1 MDKRYLTVT
10 ALTKY
15 LKRKLETDKHLR
27 NVWLQAEI
35 SNFNHHSRGHMYFT
49 LKDQNSRISA
59 VMFSFQNKFM
69 KFRPENG
76 MKVLVKGEVNLYEPQ
91 GQYQLYVQAMEPD
104 GIGSLY
110 LAYEELKKKLT
121 QEGLFQEERKKQIP
135 SFPKH
140 IGIITSPTG
149 AAIRDILTTIERR
162 FPFIKRTL
170 LPVNVQGRDA
180 APSIVKAIEKANDES
195 FDVLII
201 GRGGGSIEELWAFNE
216 EQVARAIAKSSIPII
231 SAVGHETD
239 FTISDFVSDLR
250 APTPTAAA
258 ELAVPSMLELHNQ
271 LTHLENRLNYHLN
284 AEIKR
289 KKEQLRSLEN
299 TYAFKYP
306 VQLTQQKEQDFDRLV
321 AGLDRNMRI
330 LLDRKEQQFERRKEQ
345 MISHS
350 PRHLVAEKKSELH
363 YLSQSIVK
371 SALNLFDHKATKFF
385 NQLEKLTILSPLETM
400 KRGYGIVY
408 QSSGELIKTTEKVNV
423 GDQVRVSL
431 SDGMMDCKVEQ
442 LIERNDSDV

>member
-27 NVWLQAEI
+27 SVWLQAEI

-59 VMFSFQNKFM
+59 VMFSFQNKFL

-121 QEGLFQEERKKQIP
+121 QEGLFQDERKKQIP
-135 SFPKH
+135 SFPNH

-180 APSIVKAIEKANDES
+180 APSIVKAIEKANGES

-239 FTISDFVSDLR
+239 FTISDFVADLR

-271 LTHLENRLNYHLN
+271 LNHLENRLNYHLN
-284 AEIKR
+284 AEIRRKR
-289 KKEQLRSLEN
+289 EQLKALEN

-321 AGLDRNMRI
+321 ASLDRNMRI
-330 LLDRKEQQFERRKEQ
+330 LFDRKEQRFERRKEQ
-345 MISHS
+345 MISYS

-371 SALNLFDHKATKFF
+371 SASNLFDHKATSFY

-408 QSSGELIKTTEKVNV
+408 EPSGKLIKSTDKVSV

-442 LIERNDSDV
+442 LIEGDDLND

>member
-170 LPVNVQGRDA
+170 LP
-180 APSIVKAIEKANDES
+180 SMSKDEM
-195 FDVLII
+195 
-201 GRGGGSIEELWAFNE
+201 
-216 EQVARAIAKSSIPII
+216 P
-231 SAVGHETD
+231 
-239 FTISDFVSDLR
+239 
-250 APTPTAAA
+250 
-258 ELAVPSMLELHNQ
+258 LH
-271 LTHLENRLNYHLN
+271 RL
-284 AEIKR
+284 
-289 KKEQLRSLEN
+289 
-299 TYAFKYP
+299 
-306 VQLTQQKEQDFDRLV
+306 
-321 AGLDRNMRI
+321 
-330 LLDRKEQQFERRKEQ
+330 
-345 MISHS
+345 
-350 PRHLVAEKKSELH
+350 
-363 YLSQSIVK
+363 
-371 SALNLFDHKATKFF
+371 
-385 NQLEKLTILSPLETM
+385 
-400 KRGYGIVY
+400 
-408 QSSGELIKTTEKVNV
+408 
-423 GDQVRVSL
+423 
-431 SDGMMDCKVEQ
+431 
-442 LIERNDSDV
+442 

>member
-330 LLDRKEQQFERRKEQ
+330 LLDRKEQQFERRKN
-345 MISHS
+345 
-350 PRHLVAEKKSELH
+350 R
-363 YLSQSIVK
+363 
-371 SALNLFDHKATKFF
+371 
-385 NQLEKLTILSPLETM
+385 
-400 KRGYGIVY
+400 
-408 QSSGELIKTTEKVNV
+408 
-423 GDQVRVSL
+423 
-431 SDGMMDCKVEQ
+431 
-442 LIERNDSDV
+442 

>member
-371 SALNLFDHKATKFF
+371 SASNLFDHKATKFF
-385 NQLEKLTILSPLETM
+385 NQLEKTDNLKSVGNDE
-400 KRGYGIVY
+400 KRLRDRLPIFRRAY
-408 QSSGELIKTTEKVNV
+408 KDN
-423 GDQVRVSL
+423 
-431 SDGMMDCKVEQ
+431 
-442 LIERNDSDV
+442 